1 MAERAIERMMG
12 KTSSLISLY
21 ILLVV
26 LHVIVVWQQDV
37 PMVTPD
43 EISYIAQARFFAGI
57 DSVPD
62 VLQVMQHELFIE
74 RFGEI
79 PDTKG
84 WRYYH
89 FGYPLLISPV
99 YALVDEID
107 QAYKIVQVFNGFL
120 LSGLFLIFYAWLRV
134 ITGVERQT
142 ACLIAFVT
150 ALYPAYILQAYVAW
164 AENLLIIGVA
174 ASCLL
179 YARFLRSGN
188 FVTLMAFALV
198 AGLQYAVHPRGL
210 AVVLAAGMVLALLMV
225 FQRDRLAHVFT
236 ALVVLVVVFVCA
248 HLFVQGMASLMSN
261 LQQSAYVQKRLF
273 EVFDLNVFPV
283 FAGNLYYLILASLG
297 LFVVGL
303 LYGLAVIYQQGRVAI
318 NNLVLDV
325 QAGSIMYLVLLSGIT
340 FSVSVLYFSLPFKI
354 AEESLAN
361 MVLYGRY
368 NEVFLGLYMAL
379 GLVWMN
385 QHFRVE
391 DKNRVKVVNVIY
403 WLIVVLAIPLSM
415 YVSGSVGLRLLHTYG
430 LYPWSALLVGVEG
443 WLRMAPV
450 FVIPLFWSW
459 LILRTFYTQKS
470 RATILVG
477 VYFLIMDLWLFVYIT
492 PELQR

>member
-179 YARFLRSGN
+179 YARFLRS
-188 FVTLMAFALV
+188 
-198 AGLQYAVHPRGL
+198 
-210 AVVLAAGMVLALLMV
+210 
-225 FQRDRLAHVFT
+225 
-236 ALVVLVVVFVCA
+236 
-248 HLFVQGMASLMSN
+248 
-261 LQQSAYVQKRLF
+261 
-273 EVFDLNVFPV
+273 
-283 FAGNLYYLILASLG
+283 
-297 LFVVGL
+297 
-303 LYGLAVIYQQGRVAI
+303 
-318 NNLVLDV
+318 
-325 QAGSIMYLVLLSGIT
+325 
-340 FSVSVLYFSLPFKI
+340 
-354 AEESLAN
+354 
-361 MVLYGRY
+361 
-368 NEVFLGLYMAL
+368 
-379 GLVWMN
+379 
-385 QHFRVE
+385 
-391 DKNRVKVVNVIY
+391 
-403 WLIVVLAIPLSM
+403 
-415 YVSGSVGLRLLHTYG
+415 
-430 LYPWSALLVGVEG
+430 
-443 WLRMAPV
+443 
-450 FVIPLFWSW
+450 
-459 LILRTFYTQKS
+459 
-470 RATILVG
+470 
-477 VYFLIMDLWLFVYIT
+477 
-492 PELQR
+492 